1 MTRRTACLALLAV
14 MMLAGVAVHRAEAKY
29 VAIFTQDGP
38 DVIEVGGG
46 TLDTMDLTIVGRG
59 ALTRPFVSGNTG
71 AYVSGSRDDTGS
83 SYIGLFDG
91 PAKFGS
97 GSLFQPT
104 ESAGDPVGFSAS
116 SGFVY
121 VPDNYM
127 SGAPLSETST
137 YVDATFASLGITPG
151 TYVYSWG
158 SDAHA
163 DTLTIEIGSPIPEPS
178 TWALG
183 LIGFAGLG
191 YASYRRARGGK
202 AAQSVA

>member
-14 MMLAGVAVHRAEAKY
+14 MMLAGVAMHRAEAKY

-46 TLDTMDLTIVGRG
+46 TLDVTDLMVVSRG
-59 ALTRPFVSGNTG
+59 LSRSFVSGASG
-71 AYVSGSRDDTGS
+71 AYVSGTPGDLGRAYVGS
-83 SYIGLFDG
+83 ING
-91 PAKFGS
+91 PATFGS
-97 GSLFQPT
+97 GLIFTTT
-104 ESAGDPVGFSAS
+104 ESSGDPVGFSAS
-116 SGFVY
+116 ASFVF
-121 VPDNYM
+121 VPDDYV

-137 YVDATFASLGITPG
+137 YADATFASLGITPG

-178 TWALG
+178 TWAMG